1 MPAPEMCTYCG
12 ENPAVIFLSPHLA
25 ARRAGKPEGRAY
37 CTKDCMYDDYAAERR
52 RYLKR
57 RTYNALGGAS

>member
-12 ENPAVIFLSPHLA
+12 ANPAVIAITSD
-25 ARRAGKPEGRAY
+25 RSY
-37 CTKDCMYDDYAAERR
+37 CTKDCMYDDHKAMRR
-52 RYLKR
+52 DYLYR